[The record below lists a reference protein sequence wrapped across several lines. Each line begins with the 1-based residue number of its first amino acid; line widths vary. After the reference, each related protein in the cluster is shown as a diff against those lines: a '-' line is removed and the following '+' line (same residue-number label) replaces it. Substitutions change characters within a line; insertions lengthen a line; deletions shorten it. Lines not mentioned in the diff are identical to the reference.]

1 MWVRRT
7 PLRRRKK
14 HFWPALPD
22 FLYSPDNLPGRLR
35 FLRLSAELFMRVF
48 NIPSSAPFLHTLLSA
63 LADGRMIEGFHAHK
77 NPERLAQA
85 TLYLPTQRA
94 CRMAREIFLD
104 VMGQDAVLLPRI
116 VALGHAD
123 EDELDFAQTDAAE
136 FPSLT
141 VGEAIGG
148 LPRRLVLMRLVG
160 AWAKQLGSRDLASAP
175 LVAGGPASTL
185 ALADDLAR
193 LIDDMTTRGVDW
205 NALDNLVPDDLDRYW
220 QLTLDFLRIAKE
232 AWPSYLTEQN
242 LIEPAQRR
250 DLLIEAEA
258 ARIGALPGPFIAA
271 GSTGSMPSTAKFL
284 HAIARHPQG
293 AVVLPGLDTDLDTE
307 AWRAIGGT
315 RDSDGRLIEH
325 PLWSHPQFALHGLL
339 DLFGLERADVQ
350 ALAAPAT
357 HGREL
362 LASEAMRPATETAR
376 WHQRLTDVGV
386 AARIE
391 ASFDS
396 LAIVETAN
404 PETEALAV
412 AVAMRE
418 ARQHNKTAALVTP
431 DRALA
436 RRVMAALG
444 RWKLIFDDSGGDSLM
459 DTPAG
464 IFARLAVETVTS
476 ELAPPTLLALLKHPL
491 LRLGQGEGAWR
502 EAIFNLE
509 LAVLRGT
516 RPAPGCKGLQTA
528 FAWFTDEWG
537 KAKRHEPSAL
547 HRSEP
552 RCALTQD
559 ALDGATHLLDA
570 LVSALAPLENLARG
584 AYDFAAL
591 AQIHRDTIVRLSTA
605 DDGRI
610 AAFDGADGSQLAQ
623 AFDELLTSGEAPNSP
638 APTHITLALADYPDL
653 FTTAFAGHVVRR
665 PQNPDASLRIYGL
678 LEARLTQCDRVI
690 LGGLVE
696 GVWPPAPRIDPWLS
710 RPMRHALGLDLP
722 ERRIGL
728 TAHDLAQ
735 LLGAEDVV
743 LTHAAKV
750 GGAPSVASRFLHRMK
765 AIAQPEAW
773 NKALERGARYVRYAE
788 ALDHPESVCPVAQ
801 PAPKPPVT
809 LRPLQMSV
817 TEIEDWLRD
826 PYTIFA
832 KRILKLTPLD
842 PVDLPLTAADRGSA
856 IHNALG
862 DFTAAHSKD
871 LPGNIVAELRSFGE
885 RHFAALMEHPEAQA
899 LWWPRFLRIAEW
911 FAGWEIKRREDVA
924 NITAELRGEIAIPLD
939 NGRHFTLS
947 ARADRIEQ
955 RADRTFAIVDYK
967 TGTPPSGKQVRLGLS
982 PQLTLEAAILRRGGF
997 RPFPSPLNV
1006 SELLYIKLSGNNPAG
1021 DLKPVNLKH
1030 DGKDQLPDDA
1040 AEEALA
1046 KLTAL
1051 IKKFENPEQPYT
1063 SLDLAMWS
1071 NRYGTYDDLARIKE
1085 WSVAGGGA

>member
-1 MWVRRT
+1 M
-7 PLRRRKK
+7 P
-14 HFWPALPD
+14 
-22 FLYSPDNLPGRLR
+22 
-35 FLRLSAELFMRVF
+35 VF
-48 NIPSSAPFLHTLLSA
+48 NIPSSAPFLRTLLEA
-63 LADGRMIEGFHAHK
+63 LVDGDLIKGFRAREE
-77 NPERLAQA
+77 PERLAQA

-116 VALGHAD
+116 VALGHVD
-123 EDELDFAQTDAAE
+123 EDELDFAQGDTTE
-136 FPSLT
+136 FSSLA
-141 VGEAIGG
+141 VPEALDG

-160 AWAKQLGSRDLASAP
+160 AWAKQLGSRDLATAP

-205 NALDNLVPDDLDRYW
+205 GALDNLVPDDLDHYW
-220 QLTLDFLRIAKE
+220 KITLDFLKIASV
-232 AWPSYLTEQN
+232 AWPAHLLEQN
-242 LIEPAQRR
+242 LIEPARRR

-258 ARIGALPGPFIAA
+258 ARIAASPGPFVAA

-284 HAIARHPQG
+284 HAVARHPQG
-293 AVVLPGLDTDLDTE
+293 AVVLPGLDTDLDDD
-307 AWRAIGGT
+307 AWRAIGGV
-315 RDSDGRLIEH
+315 RNPEGRFAEH
-325 PLWSHPQFALHGLL
+325 PLSSHPQFALHGLL
-339 DLFGLERADVQ
+339 ELLGMERRDVR
-350 ALAAPAT
+350 ALAKPAV

-376 WHQRLTDVGV
+376 WHQRLAELDV
-386 AARIE
+386 APRIE
-391 ASFDS
+391 AGFGS
-396 LAIVETAN
+396 LAIVEAAN
-404 PETEALAV
+404 PEMEALAI

-444 RWKLIFDDSGGDSLM
+444 RWKLAFDDSGGDSLM

-464 IFARLAVETVTS
+464 IFARLAVETVTG

-491 LRLGQGEGAWR
+491 LRLGQTDGEWTQAVY
-502 EAIFNLE
+502 NLE

-516 RPAPGCKGLQTA
+516 RPAPGCKGLQAA
-528 FAWFTDEWG
+528 FAWFAEEWS
-537 KAKRHEPSAL
+537 KAQRGEMSAL

-552 RCALTQD
+552 RCRLTQD
-559 ALDGATHLLDA
+559 DLDGIARLLVA
-570 LVSALAPLENLARG
+570 LTDALAPLENVPRG
-584 AYDFAAL
+584 AHDFATL
-591 AQIHRDTIVRLSTA
+591 AQLHRETLIRLSSMG
-605 DDGRI
+605 DDRG
-610 AAFDGADGSQLAQ
+610 AVFAGHDGQQLAQ
-623 AFDELLTSGEAPNSP
+623 AFDELLASAPMQI
-638 APTHITLALADYPDL
+638 ALELADYPDL
-653 FTTAFAGHVVRR
+653 FATAFAGRVVRR
-665 PQNPDASLRIYGL
+665 PQNEDASLRIYGL

-710 RPMRHALGLDLP
+710 RPMRHDLGLDLP

-728 TAHDLAQ
+728 TAHDFAQ
-735 LLGAEDVV
+735 LLGADDVI
-743 LTHAAKV
+743 LTHATKA

-765 AIAQPEAW
+765 AIAKPAIW
-773 NKALERGARYVRYAE
+773 KAALERGAHYVRCAE
-788 ALDHPESVCPVAQ
+788 ALDHPERIAPVAQ
-801 PAPKPPVT
+801 PAPKPPVA

-862 DFTAAHSKD
+862 DFTKAHSKI
-871 LPGNIVAELRSFGE
+871 LPGNIAAELHSFGE
-885 RHFAALMEHPEAQA
+885 RHFAALMEHPEARA

-911 FAGWEIKRREDVA
+911 FAGWEIKRREEVTGIA
-924 NITAELRGEIAIPLD
+924 AELRGEIPIPLE
-939 NGRHFTLS
+939 NGRRFVLS
-947 ARADRIEQ
+947 ARADRIER

-967 TGTPPSGKQVRLGLS
+967 TGQPPSGKQVRLGLS
-982 PQLTLEAAILRRGGF
+982 PQLTLEAAILRGGGFRGGF
-997 RPFPSPLNV
+997 ETLSTPVSV
-1006 SELLYIKLSGNNPAG
+1006 SELVYVRLNGNNPAG
-1021 DLKPVNLKH
+1021 KETVVDLRIARGDTP
-1030 DGKDQLPDDA
+1030 QLPDDA
-1040 AEEALA
+1040 ADEALA
-1046 KLTAL
+1046 ELTAL
-1051 IKKFENPEQPYT
+1051 IKKFESPEQAYT

-1085 WSVAGGGA
+1085 WSAAGLGGGGE